1 MTAPASKSLRL
12 RFPGK
17 IVAKFPLL
25 GGEKA
30 RHNRASNSLN
40 KSTVARKYSTM
51 DSARKDELVALLAV
65 DSPRDR
71 RQMEAHHGRYTIVP
85 RGSTFRP
92 KPHVPFDDA
101 NNKFRNT
108 HDDSRYRFVTFK
120 LFFSPII
127 LITIETRRSDASRK
141 NVNVFSFL
149 EQIPS

>member
-17 IVAKFPLL
+17 IVGKFPLL

-51 DSARKDELVALLAV
+51 NPARKDELVALLAV
-65 DSPRDR
+65 DSPRDE
-71 RQMEAHHGRYTIVP
+71 RQMEAHHGRCTIVP
-85 RGSTFRP
+85 RAWTFRP
-92 KPHVPFDDA
+92 KPHVLLDDA
-101 NNKFRNT
+101 NNKYRDT

-120 LFFSPII
+120 LFFFPII
-127 LITIETRRSDASRK
+127 LIAIETRRSDASRR

-149 EQIPS
+149 EQIP